1 MNRLECKGIVIY
13 KEDYSE
19 ADAKIVVFTD
29 TIGIINLYIKG
40 IRKTKKRDIAAV
52 DILSYSKFSLIRKNE
67 MYNLSDFELINDFT
81 EIKKNLEKLSL
92 VFYVLDVI
100 KKIFLEEEPRKIE
113 FNLLKNVLNYIETE
127 NKKENQL
134 LVITFFLFKIIKGEG
149 ICFSDFK
156 EFFIGKKESD
166 FTKEALILKKIMK
179 NEVKK
184 IEMEKLEEKTV
195 FNLILLLEDYIN
207 RQLEVNLNL
216 RKILI
221 DYL

>member
-1 MNRLECKGIVIY
+1 MLK
-13 KEDYSE
+13 
-19 ADAKIVVFTD
+19 KIM
-29 TIGIINLYIKG
+29 NLYIKG

-52 DILSYSKFSLIRKNE
+52 DILSYSKFSLIRKND

-81 EIKKNLEKLSL
+81 EIKKDLEKLSL
-92 VFYVLDVI
+92 VFYVLDVV
-100 KKIFLEEEPRKIE
+100 KKIFLEEEPRKAE

-134 LVITFFLFKIIKGEG
+134 LVIAFFLFKIIKSEG
-149 ICFSDFK
+149 IYFSDFK

-166 FTKEALILKKIMK
+166 FIKETAILKKIMK

-184 IEMEKLEEKTV
+184 IEVEKLEEKTI

-207 RQLEVNLNL
+207 RQLEVSLNL

>member
-1 MNRLECKGIVIY
+1 MNRLECQGIVIY

-19 ADAKIVVFTD
+19 ADARIVVFTD
-29 TIGIINLYIKG
+29 SVGIMNLYIKG

-92 VFYVLDVI
+92 VFYVLDVV
-100 KKIFLEEEPRKIE
+100 KKIFLEEEPRKAE

-134 LVITFFLFKIIKGEG
+134 LVIAFFLFKIIKSEG
-149 ICFSDFK
+149 IYFSDFK

-166 FTKEALILKKIMK
+166 FIKETAILKKIMK

-184 IEMEKLEEKTV
+184 IEVEKLEEKTI

-207 RQLEVNLNL
+207 RQLEVSLNL

>member
-1 MNRLECKGIVIY
+1 MNRLECQGIVIY

-19 ADAKIVVFTD
+19 ADARIVVFTD
-29 TIGIINLYIKG
+29 SVGIMNLYIKG

-52 DILSYSKFSLIRKNE
+52 DILSYSKFSLIRKND
-67 MYNLSDFELINDFT
+67 MYNLSDFVLINDFT
-81 EIKKNLEKLSL
+81 EIKKDLEKLSL
-92 VFYVLDVI
+92 VFYVLDVV
-100 KKIFLEEEPRKIE
+100 KKIFLEEEPRKAE

-134 LVITFFLFKIIKGEG
+134 LVIAFFLFKIIKSEG
-149 ICFSDFK
+149 IYFSDFK

-166 FTKEALILKKIMK
+166 FIKETAILKKIMK

-184 IEMEKLEEKTV
+184 IEVEKLEEKTI

-207 RQLEVNLNL
+207 RQLEVSLNL

>member
-1 MNRLECKGIVIY
+1 MNRLECQGIVIY

-19 ADAKIVVFTD
+19 ADARIVVFTD
-29 TIGIINLYIKG
+29 SVGIMNLYIKG

-52 DILSYSKFSLIRKNE
+52 DILSYSKFSLIRKND

-81 EIKKNLEKLSL
+81 EIKKDLEKLSL
-92 VFYVLDVI
+92 VFYVLDVV
-100 KKIFLEEEPRKIE
+100 KKIFLEEEPRKAE

-134 LVITFFLFKIIKGEG
+134 LVIAFFLFKIIKSEG
-149 ICFSDFK
+149 IYFSDFK

-166 FTKEALILKKIMK
+166 FIKETAILKKIMK

-184 IEMEKLEEKTV
+184 IEVEKLEEKTI

-207 RQLEVNLNL
+207 RQLEVSLNL

>member
-1 MNRLECKGIVIY
+1 MNRLECQGIVIY

-19 ADAKIVVFTD
+19 ADARIVVFTD
-29 TIGIINLYIKG
+29 SIGIMNLYIKG

-52 DILSYSKFSLIRKNE
+52 DILSYSKFSLIRKND

-81 EIKKNLEKLSL
+81 EIKKDLEKLSL
-92 VFYVLDVI
+92 VFYVLDVV
-100 KKIFLEEEPRKIE
+100 KKIFLEEEPRKAE

-134 LVITFFLFKIIKGEG
+134 LVIAFFLFKIIKSEG
-149 ICFSDFK
+149 IYFSDFK

-166 FTKEALILKKIMK
+166 FIKETAILKKIMK

-184 IEMEKLEEKTV
+184 IEVEKLEEKTI

-207 RQLEVNLNL
+207 RQLEVSLNL

>member
-1 MNRLECKGIVIY
+1 MNRLECQGIVIY

-19 ADAKIVVFTD
+19 ADARIVVFTD
-29 TIGIINLYIKG
+29 SVGIMNLYIKG

-52 DILSYSKFSLIRKNE
+52 DILSYSKFSLIRKND

-81 EIKKNLEKLSL
+81 EIKKDLEKLSL
-92 VFYVLDVI
+92 VFYVLDVV
-100 KKIFLEEEPRKIE
+100 KKIFLEEEPRKAE

-134 LVITFFLFKIIKGEG
+134 LVIAYFLFKIIRSEG
-149 ICFSDFK
+149 IYFSDFK

-166 FTKEALILKKIMK
+166 FIKETAILKKIMK

-184 IEMEKLEEKTV
+184 IEVEKLEEKTI

-207 RQLEVNLNL
+207 RQLEVSLNL

>member
-1 MNRLECKGIVIY
+1 MNRLECQGIVIY

-19 ADAKIVVFTD
+19 ADARIVVFTD
-29 TIGIINLYIKG
+29 SVGIMNLYIKG

-92 VFYVLDVI
+92 VFYVLDVV
-100 KKIFLEEEPRKIE
+100 KKIFLEEEPRKAE

-134 LVITFFLFKIIKGEG
+134 LVIAYFLFKIIRSEG
-149 ICFSDFK
+149 IYFSDFK

-166 FTKEALILKKIMK
+166 FIKETAILKKIMQ

-184 IEMEKLEEKTV
+184 IEMEKLEEKTI

>member
-1 MNRLECKGIVIY
+1 MNRLECQGIVIY

-19 ADAKIVVFTD
+19 ADARIVVFTD
-29 TIGIINLYIKG
+29 SVGIMNLYIKG

-81 EIKKNLEKLSL
+81 EIKKDLEKLSL
-92 VFYVLDVI
+92 VFYVLDVV
-100 KKIFLEEEPRKIE
+100 KKIFLEEEPRKAE

-134 LVITFFLFKIIKGEG
+134 LVIAFFLFKIIKSEG
-149 ICFSDFK
+149 IYFSDFK

-166 FTKEALILKKIMK
+166 FIKETAILKKIMK

-184 IEMEKLEEKTV
+184 IEVEKLEEKTI

-207 RQLEVNLNL
+207 RQLEVSLNL

>member
-1 MNRLECKGIVIY
+1 MNRLECQGIVIY

-19 ADAKIVVFTD
+19 ADARIVVFTD
-29 TIGIINLYIKG
+29 SVGIMNLYIKG

-52 DILSYSKFSLIRKNE
+52 DILSYSKFSLIRKND

-81 EIKKNLEKLSL
+81 GIKKDLEKLSL
-92 VFYVLDVI
+92 VFYVLDVV
-100 KKIFLEEEPRKIE
+100 KKIFLEEEPRKAE

-134 LVITFFLFKIIKGEG
+134 LVIAFFLFKIIKSEG
-149 ICFSDFK
+149 IYFSDFK

-166 FTKEALILKKIMK
+166 FIKETAILKKIMK

-184 IEMEKLEEKTV
+184 IEVEKLEEKTI

-207 RQLEVNLNL
+207 RQLEVSLNL

>member
-1 MNRLECKGIVIY
+1 MNRLECQGIVIY

-19 ADAKIVVFTD
+19 ADARIVVFTD
-29 TIGIINLYIKG
+29 SVGIMNLYIKG

-52 DILSYSKFSLIRKNE
+52 DLLSYSKFSLIRKND

-81 EIKKNLEKLSL
+81 EIKKDLEKLSL
-92 VFYVLDVI
+92 VFYVLDVV
-100 KKIFLEEEPRKIE
+100 KKIFLEEEPRKAE

-134 LVITFFLFKIIKGEG
+134 LVIAFFLFKIIKSEG
-149 ICFSDFK
+149 IYFSDFK

-166 FTKEALILKKIMK
+166 FIKETAILKKIMK

-184 IEMEKLEEKTV
+184 IEVEKLEEKTI

-207 RQLEVNLNL
+207 RQLEVSLNL